1 MPHHLIDIPLAEIR
15 ESALPRDRT
24 ATDPAAMD
32 ELTLSIATHGLRQ
45 PIEVW
50 ALATPEPPWRYGLIA
65 GFRRLAAVRSL
76 GLATIPAFLRQP
88 ASVAEAMQAMVSEN
102 EQRSDLSPFER
113 ARVLAAAVDEG
124 IFTTLDEAIAAL
136 HPEAS
141 PTKRTRLRAI
151 ASVVE
156 ALGHRLC
163 QPEAF
168 SQQLLLRIAAALNA
182 GFEPVLLSALAEHG
196 DTTSET
202 QTRRIA
208 GILTEA
214 ELEARTPVAAPPS
227 PGRPKRLLR
236 PRPGLTVRRERT
248 DRGWSLHFTGADAHG
263 MMIEGVMDD
272 IERMYGP

>member
-1 MPHHLIDIPLAEIR
+1 MAHHLIDIPLAEIR

-24 ATDPAAMD
+24 ASDPAAMD

-50 ALATPEPPWRYGLIA
+50 QLSTPELPHRYGLIA
-65 GFRRLAAVRSL
+65 GFRRLAAARAL
-76 GLATIPAFLRQP
+76 GMATIPAFLRKP
-88 ASVAEAMQAMVSEN
+88 ASIAAAMQAMVSEN
-102 EQRSDLSPFER
+102 EQRSDLSPYER
-113 ARVLAAAVDEG
+113 ARVLVAAVEEG

-136 HPEAS
+136 YPEAG
-141 PTKRTRLRAI
+141 PTKKTRLRAI

-156 ALGHRLC
+156 TLGHRLY
-163 QPEAF
+163 QPEAL
-168 SQQLLLRIAAALNA
+168 SQQLLLRIAAALNS
-182 GFEPVLLSALAEHG
+182 GFGPVLLAALTEHG
-196 DTTSET
+196 DTGADG

-208 GILTEA
+208 DILREA
-214 ELEARTPVAAPPS
+214 ELEAHSPVAALLP

-248 DRGWSLHFTGADAHG
+248 ARGWSLHFTGPDAHG